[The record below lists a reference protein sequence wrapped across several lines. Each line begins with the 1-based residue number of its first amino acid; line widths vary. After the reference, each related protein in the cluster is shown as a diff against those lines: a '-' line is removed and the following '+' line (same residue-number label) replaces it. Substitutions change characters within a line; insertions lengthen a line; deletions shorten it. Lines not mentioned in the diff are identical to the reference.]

1 MQTGRKILIGW
12 VLIFSINSLAA
23 QNKFIW
29 GVASASYQVEGA
41 YKEDG
46 KGESN
51 WDIYTNKYHV
61 TEAFTKTNQTGNVSV
76 DQYHRAQYLKDF
88 ALMKEL
94 GANTYRFSISWA
106 RILPSG
112 TGAINQKGID
122 HYKKFIDDMLSF
134 GIEPAITL
142 YHWDMPQAL
151 QAKGGWSNPESVK
164 WFTNYSNII
173 FKAFGKKVKTY
184 ITFNE
189 PQIDLFLIS
198 LMVENVINKQKK
210 PFARTSEQVAKKAQA
225 SHYLLL
231 ASAIAIKNYHSLNL
245 GGQIGITFSLIP
257 TIAKDANNP
266 DDVKA
271 ATIQDGVHNRWF
283 LDASM
288 KGVYPADILDLFKK
302 YDPSFKNPR
311 ADMETM
317 KQNPPDF
324 LGVNFYSPS
333 YVTWDTKFPMNAN
346 WMTNNPDTIQMF
358 NGVVRPE
365 YLYKLL
371 MRLKNEYNNPPLLIT
386 ENGAGFGDRDE
397 QLINGKINDS
407 LRTDYIKRHIAAA
420 LQAKKDGADLRGY
433 MLWSILDNFEWTS
446 GYDRRFG
453 IVYVN
458 FKTQQRIPKNSFY
471 EYQKIIKNNS
481 LQ

>member
-1 MQTGRKILIGW
+1 MSIQKIKQSLITLG
-12 VLIFSINSLAA
+12 LIFSINYLSA

-51 WDIYTNKYHV
+51 WDVYTNKYHV
-61 TEAFTKTNQTGNVSV
+61 TASFTKTNQTGNVSV

-88 ALMKEL
+88 ALMKRL
-94 GANTYRFSISWA
+94 GVNTYRFSISWA

-122 HYKKFIDDMLSF
+122 HYKKFINDLLSF

-142 YHWDMPQAL
+142 YHWDMPQGL

-189 PQIDLFLIS
+189 PQIDLFLITP
-198 LMVENVINKQKK
+198 MVDNVINKQKV
-210 PFARTSEQVAKKAQA
+210 PSTRTSEQVAKQAQA

-231 ASAIAIKNYHSLNL
+231 ASAIAIKNYHNMHP

-257 TIAKDANNP
+257 AIPKDANNP
-266 DDVKA
+266 DDIKA

-288 KGVYPADILDLFKK
+288 KGTYPEDILALFKK
-302 YDPSFKNPR
+302 YNPSFKNPQ
-311 ADMETM
+311 ADMEVM

-333 YVTWDTKFPMNAN
+333 VVTWDTKFPMNAN
-346 WMTNNPDTIQMF
+346 WMTNNPDTIKMF
-358 NGVVRPE
+358 NGYVRPD

-371 MRLKNEYNNPPLLIT
+371 MRLKNEYTNPALLI
-386 ENGAGFGDRDE
+386 NR
-397 QLINGKINDS
+397 
-407 LRTDYIKRHIAAA
+407 KR
-420 LQAKKDGADLRGY
+420 G
-433 MLWSILDNFEWTS
+433 
-446 GYDRRFG
+446 RFW
-453 IVYVN
+453 
-458 FKTQQRIPKNSFY
+458 R
-471 EYQKIIKNNS
+471 
-481 LQ
+481 